1 MSDSDRAGETPIN
14 TATPAPECTPGLA
27 TRAIRTGHV
36 RTAEGEHCEP
46 IFATSS
52 FVFASAAE
60 AAARFSGEQ
69 PGNIY
74 SRFTNPTVRAFEQ
87 RLAAMEGGESC
98 VATASG
104 MAAIVATCMGLL
116 QAGDRI
122 LAARSLFGSTTM
134 LFDKYLARFGIATD
148 YVPLSDLDGWA
159 AAIRPETKLLFA
171 ETPSNPLTEMVAI
184 RPLSEIAHAHG
195 CLLAIDNCFCTP
207 ALQRPLEHG
216 ADLVIHSATKYLD
229 GQGRCV
235 GGAVVGDAKRVG
247 EDVFGVVRTAGPSL
261 SPFNAWL
268 FLKGLET
275 LQLRMQAHSAS
286 ADALARWL
294 AEHPAVARVHYP
306 GLPDH
311 PQHHLIAPGLS
322 GSAEGS
328 ARGDPGHAAS
338 QGREGASSPT
348 GDAGLPGNGGEGV
361 SSTKG
366 YRTEAAGAQ
375 QRTGGG
381 ILAFEVTAS
390 SASRAREAAWSVI
403 DATRLLSITANL
415 GDTKTTITHP
425 ATTTHGRLSPEARAA
440 AGIGEGLIRVAV
452 GLEDLADIQAD
463 LAHGLEPLSRPCS
476 GSS

>member
-1 MSDSDRAGETPIN
+1 MKF
-14 TATPAPECTPGLA
+14 A
-27 TRAIRTGHV
+27 TRAIRTGHQ

-46 IFATSS
+46 IFTTSS
-52 FVFASAAE
+52 FVFETAAE

-87 RLAAMEGGESC
+87 RLAALEGGESC

-104 MAAIVATCMGLL
+104 MAAILATCMGLL
-116 QAGDRI
+116 RAGDRI
-122 LAARSLFGSTTM
+122 LAARSLFGSTSM

-148 YVPLSDLDGWA
+148 YVPLSDLDAWA

-207 ALQRPLEHG
+207 ALQRPLEQG

-235 GGAVVGDAKRVG
+235 GGAVVGDAKPVG
-247 EDVFGVVRTAGPSL
+247 EDVYGVVRTAGPSL

-275 LQLRMQAHSAS
+275 LQLRMQAHA
-286 ADALARWL
+286 AGALTLARWL
-294 AEHPAVARVHYP
+294 DAHPAVARVHYP
-306 GLPDH
+306 GLPEH
-311 PQHHLIAPGLS
+311 PQHDLIAK
-322 GSAEGS
+322 
-328 ARGDPGHAAS
+328 
-338 QGREGASSPT
+338 
-348 GDAGLPGNGGEGV
+348 GV
-361 SSTKG
+361 AKG
-366 YRTEAAGAQ
+366 VAKGAQ
-375 QRTGGG
+375 INMEAQQQTGGG
-381 ILAFEVTAS
+381 ILAFEVVPAHS
-390 SASRAREAAWSVI
+390 SRAREAAWSVI
-403 DATRLLSITANL
+403 DATQMLSITANL

-440 AGIGEGLIRVAV
+440 AGISEGLIRIAV
-452 GLEDLADIQAD
+452 GLEDVADIQAD
-463 LAHGLEPLSRPCS
+463 LARGLESLLRST
-476 GSS
+476 